1 MLNFVRRNLL
11 GCGLQSLMTLQ
22 LQRRSCISWQV
33 CERDLTS
40 GQRASIIILE
50 LTLTGGDRTTALTRH
65 IRLRGII
72 IFRARCQVKTAA
84 AERR

>member
-1 MLNFVRRNLL
+1 M
-11 GCGLQSLMTLQ
+11 MMLQ
-22 LQRRSCISWQV
+22 LLQRCRCSSWQV
-33 CERDLTS
+33 CKRDLTS